1 MYCMR
6 HGVLKAQERLGHR
19 SILNT
24 MKYIH
29 LAEVYFKDAQVTYDC
44 RSATTHEEISEL
56 IAKGYDYVTEHDG
69 IKYFRKAELV

>member
-1 MYCMR
+1 
-6 HGVLKAQERLGHR
+6 
-19 SILNT
+19 

-29 LAEVYFKDAQVTYDC
+29 LAEVCFKDAQVTYDC